1 MKKCPN
7 IKIKIILSAFDL
19 IIILELFRKS
29 IISTEKNK
37 KITSNVGTRSFATLC
52 PNCPTG
58 PTPKNI
64 FVFDEQIII
73 VLTTA
78 CANTDYEGNYA

>member
-1 MKKCPN
+1 MPQF
-7 IKIKIILSAFDL
+7 LDH
-19 IIILELFRKS
+19 FRES
-29 IISTEKNK
+29 
-37 KITSNVGTRSFATLC
+37 V
-52 PNCPTG
+52 
-58 PTPKNI
+58 NI